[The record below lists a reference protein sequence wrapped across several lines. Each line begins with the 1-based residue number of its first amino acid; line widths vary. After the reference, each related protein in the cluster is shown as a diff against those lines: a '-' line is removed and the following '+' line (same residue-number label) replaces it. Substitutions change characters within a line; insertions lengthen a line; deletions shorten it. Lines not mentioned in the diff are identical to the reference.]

1 MNNHIKDGGPAFP
14 RAPIGEDCERPYGQ
28 QEGMSLRDWIAA
40 TVDPKLEITNQA
52 GADLVADFLG
62 VDREPVTKGDDPNL
76 AYMIKLAAFFR
87 YKFADAMIAA
97 REGQK

>member
-1 MNNHIKDGGPAFP
+1 MSNHIKDGGPAFP
-14 RAPIGEDCERPYGQ
+14 RAPFDVNDYCGDGS
-28 QEGMSLRDWIAA
+28 EGMSLRDWIAA